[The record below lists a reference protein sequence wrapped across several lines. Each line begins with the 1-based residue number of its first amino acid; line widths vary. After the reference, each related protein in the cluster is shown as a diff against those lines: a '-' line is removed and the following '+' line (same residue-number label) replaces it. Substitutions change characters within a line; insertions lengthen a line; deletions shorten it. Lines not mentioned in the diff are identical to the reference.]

1 MNPKNQISK
10 LYFLL
15 FNENP
20 DSDTLESLLKIFNDH
35 NGSMDYL
42 ENYLRNSEKFKK
54 LSIELEK
61 ELEIAELYY
70 ILLNRKPDIEG
81 LSFFKNQLVN
91 ENKSIDWV
99 KESIIDSNE
108 YKSK

>member
-1 MNPKNQISK
+1 MDSKSQIYE
-10 LYFLL
+10 LYSMI
-15 FNENP
+15 FNEKP
-20 DSDTLESLLKIFNDH
+20 DDATLESLLNTFNQQNNSID
-35 NGSMDYL
+35 NL
-42 ENYLRNSEKFKK
+42 ETYLRDSDKFKK

-61 ELEIAELYY
+61 ELEVAELYY

>member
-42 ENYLRNSEKFKK
+42 ENYLRNF
-54 LSIELEK
+54 
-61 ELEIAELYY
+61 
-70 ILLNRKPDIEG
+70 G
-81 LSFFKNQLVN
+81 
-91 ENKSIDWV
+91 
-99 KESIIDSNE
+99 
-108 YKSK
+108 

>member
-1 MNPKNQISK
+1 MNSENQISE

-20 DSDTLESLLKIFNDH
+20 DSDTLEALLKMFNEQ
-35 NGSMDYL
+35 NNSIDYL
-42 ENYLRNSEKFKK
+42 ENYLRESDKFKK